1 MRVSYDAVA
10 DAAYVELA
18 GPVGDGEAATTIHS
32 IATPGAR
39 GEVALDFDADGRL
52 LGIEEL
58 GASAVLPPSGLA
70 AATRIDLE
78 PRRLHKALGF
88 ASAEP

>member
-1 MRVSYDAVA
+1 MRVTYDPAA

-52 LGIEEL
+52 IGIEVL
-58 GASAVLPPSGLA
+58 HASAVLPA
-70 AATRIDLE
+70 AALAGAVRI
-78 PRRLHKALGF
+78 G
-88 ASAEP
+88 